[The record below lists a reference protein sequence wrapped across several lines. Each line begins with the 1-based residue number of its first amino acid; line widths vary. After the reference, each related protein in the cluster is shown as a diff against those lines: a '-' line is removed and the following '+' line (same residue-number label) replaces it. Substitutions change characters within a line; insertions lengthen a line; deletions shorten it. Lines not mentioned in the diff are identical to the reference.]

1 MERFPQLLGSLALE
15 NMKAKVEFLLNEV
28 GVREAKLGKVRY
40 CLLFAYTCC
49 KHFHASRVHRRVN
62 KRRFVGMV
70 TKVRSPPNSLMWVYR
85 RAFIKRLSRSGS

>member
-1 MERFPQLLGSLALE
+1 VVVKHPQVLGLALE
-15 NMKAKVEFLLNEV
+15 NMEEHVEFLLNKV
-28 GVREAKLGKVRY
+28 GVREAKLEKVRY

-70 TKVRSPPNSLMWVYR
+70 TKVRSPPNLLIW
-85 RAFIKRLSRSGS
+85 L